1 MGLPGKRDDP
11 MRAGMTAIV
20 FMKMS
25 CDELMVE
32 YKKVAAEGNALIIRF
47 FLYSGQYVLL
57 NLTHVLFHS
66 DYYKAGMD
74 ALLVIAGLPE

>member
-47 FLYSGQYVLL
+47 FL
-57 NLTHVLFHS
+57 
-66 DYYKAGMD
+66 
-74 ALLVIAGLPE
+74 